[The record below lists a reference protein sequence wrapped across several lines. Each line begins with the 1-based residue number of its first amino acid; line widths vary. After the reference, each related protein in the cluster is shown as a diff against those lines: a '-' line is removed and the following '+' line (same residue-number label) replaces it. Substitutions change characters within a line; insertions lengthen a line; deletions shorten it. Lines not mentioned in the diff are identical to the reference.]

1 MHSNKA
7 EIAAKQTWK
16 IPIPMMNTHALPPE
30 VVVFLGTLIVTQLV
44 TVARYQYTVIAAKM
58 ELLLGVLMEN
68 FAQTEM
74 KMEV

>member
-1 MHSNKA
+1 
-7 EIAAKQTWK
+7 
-16 IPIPMMNTHALPPE
+16 MMNTHAQLQA
-30 VVVFLGTLIVTQLV
+30 VVSSGTLIVTQLV
-44 TVARYQYTVIAAKM
+44 TVARYQYTAIVVKM